1 MSRKHSLD
9 FKGITNVAHL
19 GSIFIFVRHTQD
31 LCRRFGRLVDSFDY
45 CTPALFFRIV
55 TPVLVSIGI
64 LAVMAMVV
72 AVLYERVFVF
82 LLVLRGI
89 DDLNFV

>member
-1 MSRKHSLD
+1 
-9 FKGITNVAHL
+9 
-19 GSIFIFVRHTQD
+19 
-31 LCRRFGRLVDSFDY
+31 
-45 CTPALFFRIV
+45 LFFRIV
-55 TPVLVSIGI
+55 TPVLVTIGI

>member
-1 MSRKHSLD
+1 MNRKHSLD
-9 FKGITNVAHL
+9 FKGTTNVAPH
-19 GSIFIFVRHTQD
+19 GSVFIFVRHTQD
-31 LCRRFGRLVDSFDY
+31 LCRKFRRLADCFDH

-55 TPVLVSIGI
+55 TPVLVTIGI

-72 AVLYERVFVF
+72 AVLYERASVF

-89 DDLNFV
+89 DD